1 MSWGVNENG
10 FQRPTLEELTEDIKA
25 KFVAKFTD
33 VVGGVAYVPST
44 EPESILGV
52 LSAINPDA
60 LDTVWQAIEDV
71 YYSLFILTAVG
82 VQLDRAA
89 SPTLRRAATQSSAT
103 VAFVGDPGSIIPSGS
118 IFETEDKRGYA
129 LQSDITLDSYGEGSG
144 TVLAVVA
151 GLAGN
156 APIAAISFI
165 PVFISGLD
173 TVSNTT
179 AALNGLDIESDADFR
194 DRLLTDREA
203 DRTSSLQAIV
213 DAVAAVT
220 NVSRVKGFENTGN
233 STDGDGLPPGSV
245 EIVTRGSAT
254 DQAIADAIFD
264 VKGAGIGTH
273 GSITTPVVD
282 ASGDTKYIKHSH
294 VTDVDIYVRLTLT
307 VDANY
312 NATTAEPEIRQRFL
326 DYIGGVNPS
335 SVTSEGLDVSEDVY
349 AWKLQAT
356 LFEIAA
362 SSIPG
367 IVEPLTKI
375 GTVTGDRTYDLVE
388 IAVRQKAI
396 TDFSKIDIVYT
407 S

>member
-10 FQRPTLEELTEDIKA
+10 FQRPTRDELVEDLKS
-25 KFVAKFTD
+25 KFVAKFTE

-52 LSAINPDA
+52 LSTINPDA
-60 LDTVWQAIEDV
+60 LDIVWQAIEDV

-89 SPTLRRAATQSSAT
+89 SPTLRRAATKSSAT
-103 VAFVGDPGSIIPSGS
+103 VAFVGDPTTIIPAGS

-129 LQSDITLDSYGEGSG
+129 LQSDITLDSYGEGEG
-144 TVLAVVA
+144 LVQAVVA
-151 GLAGN
+151 GIAGN
-156 APIAAISFI
+156 APIGAISFI

-179 AALNGLDIESDADFR
+179 PALNGLDIESDADFR
-194 DRLLTDREA
+194 ERLLEDREA
-203 DRTSSLQAIV
+203 DRTSSLQAII
-213 DAVAAVT
+213 DAVAAVP
-220 NVSRVKGFENTGN
+220 NVSRVRGFENTEN
-233 STDGDGLPPGSV
+233 STDSDGIPPGAV

-254 DQAIADAIFD
+254 DQAIADAIFE

-294 VTDVDIYVRLTLT
+294 VEDVDIYILLTLV
-307 VDANY
+307 VDENY
-312 NATTAEPEIRQRFL
+312 NSATAEPEIKQRFL

-335 SVTSEGLDVSEDVY
+335 SVTSEGLDVGDDVY

-356 LFEIAA
+356 LFEVAA

-367 IVEPLTKI
+367 IVEPTTKI
-375 GTVTGDRTYDLVE
+375 GTETGDRTYDLVE
-388 IAVRQKAI
+388 IAVREKAI
-396 TDFSKIDIVYT
+396 TDFSKISIVYE

>member
-1 MSWGVNENG
+1 MWGVTENG

-60 LDTVWQAIEDV
+60 LDSVWQAIEDV

-89 SPTLRRAATQSSAT
+89 SPTLRRAATKSSAT
-103 VAFVGDPGSIIPSGS
+103 VAFVGDPTTIISAGS
-118 IFETEDKRGYA
+118 IFETEDKREYA
-129 LQSDITLDSYGEGSG
+129 LMEDVTLDSYGEGSG
-144 TVLAVVA
+144 TVQAVVA

-179 AALNGLDIESDADFR
+179 PALNGLDIESDADFR
-194 DRLLTDREA
+194 ERLLTDREA

-213 DAVAAVT
+213 DAVAAVADVT
-220 NVSRVKGFENTGN
+220 RVKGFENTSN
-233 STDGDGLPPGSV
+233 ATDSDGIPPGAV

-254 DQAIADAIFD
+254 DLAIAEAIFA
-264 VKGAGIGTH
+264 VKAAGIGTH

-282 ASGDTKYIKHSH
+282 SSGDTKFIKHSH
-294 VTDVDIYVRLTLT
+294 VTDIAIYARLTLV
-307 VDANY
+307 VDENY
-312 NATTAEPEIRQRFL
+312 NAETAEPEIRQRFL

-335 SVTSEGLDVSEDVY
+335 SVTSEGLDVGEDVY

-367 IVEPLTKI
+367 IIEPLTKI
-375 GTVTGDRTYDLVE
+375 GTSSGDRTYDAIE
-388 IAVRQKAI
+388 IAVREKAV
-396 TDFSKIDIVYT
+396 TDFASIDIVYT